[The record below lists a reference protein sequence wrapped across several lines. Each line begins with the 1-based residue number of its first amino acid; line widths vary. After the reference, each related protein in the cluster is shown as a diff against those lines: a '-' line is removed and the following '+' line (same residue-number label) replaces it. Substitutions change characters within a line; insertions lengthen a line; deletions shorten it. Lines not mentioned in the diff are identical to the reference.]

1 MAEGWWGRRGTDWSV
16 RFVRAPRGSA
26 GAPPRFVGARRGSA
40 QASAGSVQASAGSVQ
55 APHGSAEAPPA
66 SAPASADSPR
76 TPPNSPRTPPSSARA
91 RARPLQATA
100 AALRRRLAGRPA
112 DVLLAAAFTVIAV
125 LLRLD
130 QPWPDGV
137 GPSAVA
143 VGLLVGA
150 CVPLVWRR
158 TCPGLA
164 LGATAACYLVGDLL
178 DPAGDNAQ
186 SVFLACY
193 SVARHTPAPRSL
205 LAPVVLTAALLAPE
219 LADGRLNVYSSADT
233 AVPLGPA
240 DYLVAAGL
248 AAAAW
253 LLGWSRRR
261 LHEDAARLRDLAERL
276 RAEQRVSARRAVTAE
291 RARIARDL
299 HDLVA
304 HHVSAIALQARA
316 VTVVLPDDTHAAGQ
330 GVAAISEAAD
340 TALDEMRG
348 LVQLLADL
356 PPESGAGSSGGTAPL
371 PQPSLRHL
379 EQLTGE
385 SGAAGCPV
393 ALTVTGPVTELPP
406 AVQVSAYRVVQ
417 EALSNVRKHAGAVP
431 VRVEL
436 ACRNGR
442 LTVTVENAAPAPDR
456 RPMPGSGLGL
466 VGMRERAALFGGT
479 LLAEPVADGGWR
491 VVATFPPQHSGA
503 YALEDGR

>member
-16 RFVRAPRGSA
+16 RFVRASPRGSA
-26 GAPPRFVGARRGSA
+26 GEPPRFVGAPPGSA
-40 QASAGSVQASAGSVQ
+40 PAPPGSAPAPPGSAPASAGSVQASAR
-55 APHGSAEAPPA
+55 SAEAPP
-66 SAPASADSPR
+66 R
-76 TPPNSPRTPPSSARA
+76 SARV
-91 RARPLQATA
+91 RARPLQASA

-158 TCPGLA
+158 TRPGLA
-164 LGATAACYLVGDLL
+164 LAATAACYLVGDLL

-205 LAPVVLTAALLAPE
+205 LAPVVLTAALLVPE

-304 HHVSAIALQARA
+304 HHVSAIALQAHA

-356 PPESGAGSSGGTAPL
+356 PPESGAGGSGGTAPVSGAPL

-393 ALTVTGPVTELPP
+393 ALAVTGPVTELPP

-436 ACRNGR
+436 ACGYGE

-466 VGMRERAALFGGT
+466 VGMRERTALFGGT
-479 LLAEPVADGGWR
+479 LLAEPVAGGGWR

-503 YALEDGR
+503 YTLEDGR

>member
-1 MAEGWWGRRGTDWSV
+1 M
-16 RFVRAPRGSA
+16 
-26 GAPPRFVGARRGSA
+26 
-40 QASAGSVQASAGSVQ
+40 
-55 APHGSAEAPPA
+55 
-66 SAPASADSPR
+66 
-76 TPPNSPRTPPSSARA
+76 
-91 RARPLQATA
+91 
-100 AALRRRLAGRPA
+100 
-112 DVLLAAAFTVIAV
+112 

-158 TCPGLA
+158 TRPGLA

-205 LAPVVLTAALLAPE
+205 LAPVVLVTALLAPE

-233 AVPLGPA
+233 AIPLGPA

-356 PPESGAGSSGGTAPL
+356 PPESGAVGSVGTAPL

-385 SGAAGCPV
+385 SEAAGCPV

-406 AVQVSAYRVVQ
+406 AVQVSAYRVAQ

-436 ACRNGR
+436 ACWNGQ
-442 LTVTVENAAPAPDR
+442 LTVTVENAAPAADR

-479 LLAEPVADGGWR
+479 LLAEPVAGGGWR